1 MPLVVSTVSGVEAL
15 APGYL
20 SVDSDVVI
28 EILYTGDPEDVD
40 QAGWVYAE
48 IVASGRRGWLPIAVL
63 PSSFQL
69 SSPLVPQD

>member
-1 MPLVVSTVSGVEAL
+1 MEAL

-28 EILYTGDPEDVD
+28 EILYIGDPEDVD
-40 QAGWVYAE
+40 QEGWVYAK
-48 IVASGRRGWLPIAVL
+48 IVASGRRGWLPITVL

-69 SSPLVPQD
+69 TFRL